1 MCILVLI
8 YLFKSIH
15 LTIKIV
21 LKMNNF
27 RKIIGILLL
36 IAVFIVSCDK
46 DSLNTKP
53 LDKISSAAT
62 WADGPLS
69 EAFVF
74 NVYSFLGYG
83 GFEEQALA
91 AYTDEA
97 MFTHSG
103 RNINPFTEGSESP
116 SSVAWQS
123 PTYEWGNM
131 YLAIRQANV
140 GLENLPK
147 ATFDDAKLKEK
158 LIGEVRFLRAYYYQ
172 QLLRF
177 YGGVP
182 LISKSYGL
190 NEDYT
195 VARNTYEDCV
205 KFIVADLDEA
215 IKLLDG
221 KPTVAGRASKLAA
234 MALKARVLL
243 YAASDLHDGPTAK
256 AKSTVLS
263 GYANLD
269 LVAYASGDRAARW
282 SAAKVAAKAVLD
294 ASTGYKLNLTA
305 PVSAEEGRNNY
316 ISIAM
321 GGQSAVG
328 DASATSELILQRTHT
343 ALYTA
348 EDNWP
353 LGGIHYGINNGP
365 NGYHNWA
372 GNTPIQQLVDDYE
385 MMDGTKF
392 DWNNAVHKAD
402 PYSNRDPRFD
412 ATVLHDGSNWKPR
425 PSDVAGL
432 DPANQIQT
440 GYYDDG
446 AGGKINGID
455 TRESAV
461 ENWNGSRTH
470 YYTRKFIDPN
480 PALADNQSSAQ
491 VVPWPFIR
499 YTEMALS
506 YAEAAI
512 ETGDETEARK
522 WINKIRFRA
531 GMPAIND
538 AGDALRARLRNE
550 RRIELV
556 YEEHRYHDAR
566 RWMVAPTTVGRGIKA
581 INVEAKLKAGATAR
595 KPYRYDKAVYNYI
608 YTVEDNTSNETRKW
622 DDKMYYRV
630 LATNEGKR
638 NTKLVQNPGYPKT
651 W

>member
-1 MCILVLI
+1 MKKFSIKVG
-8 YLFKSIH
+8 LFAALMG
-15 LTIKIV
+15 LT
-21 LKMNNF
+21 L
-27 RKIIGILLL
+27 
-36 IAVFIVSCDK
+36 SCDQEF
-46 DSLNTKP
+46 LNTKP

-97 MFTHSG
+97 MFTHAG
-103 RNINPFTEGSESP
+103 RNINTFTEGTESP
-116 SSVAWQS
+116 NNIAWVS
-123 PTYEWGNM
+123 DTYGWDKM
-131 YLAIRQANV
+131 YLAIREANV
-140 GLENLPK
+140 ALENLPT
-147 ATFDDAKLKEK
+147 ATFTNATLKDR
-158 LIGEVRFLRAYYYQ
+158 LIGESYFLRAYYYQ

-195 VARNTYEDCV
+195 VARSSYDECV
-205 KFIVADLDEA
+205 KFIVSDLDNA

-221 KPTVAGRASKLAA
+221 KPSTPGRATKLSA

-256 AKSTVLS
+256 AKSPVLAS
-263 GYANLD
+263 YQNID
-269 LVAYASGDRAARW
+269 LLAYPSGDRAARW
-282 SAAKVAAKAVLD
+282 QAAKAAAKAVLD
-294 ASTGYKLNLTA
+294 ATTGYKLNLTA
-305 PVSAEEGRNNY
+305 PVSVEEGKNNY
-316 ISIAM
+316 NAIAM
-321 GGQSAVG
+321 GGQSAVA
-328 DASATSELILQRTHT
+328 DPAAASELLFQRTHT
-343 ALYTA
+343 ALYTQ

-392 DWNNAVHKAD
+392 DWNNATHKAA
-402 PYSNRDPRFD
+402 PYENRDPRFY
-412 ATVLHDGSNWKPR
+412 ASVLYDGAPWKPR
-425 PSDVAGL
+425 PADVAAL

-446 AGGKINGID
+446 KGGVLNGID

-491 VVPWPFIR
+491 VIPWPFIR

-506 YAEAAI
+506 YAEASI
-512 ETGDETEARK
+512 ETGDEAEALK
-522 WINKIRFRA
+522 WINKIRFRS
-531 GMPAIND
+531 GMPAVND
-538 AGDALRARLRNE
+538 KGTALRDRLRNE
-550 RRIELV
+550 RRIELS

-566 RWMVAPTTVGRGIKA
+566 RWMIAASTVGRGVKSIH
-581 INVEAKLKAGATAR
+581 VDAKLKPGMTAPAIY
-595 KPYRYDKAVYNYI
+595 KYDKNRYNYS
-608 YTVEDNTSNETRKW
+608 YSVEDNTSNETRTW
-622 DDKMYYRV
+622 NDKMYYRALSRNEV
-630 LATNEGKR
+630 LR
-638 NTKLVQNPGYPKT
+638 NTKLVQTQDIRINPIPNPNIL
-651 W
+651 

>member
-1 MCILVLI
+1 MKNFKIKAS
-8 YLFKSIH
+8 LFAMMMAFA
-15 LTIKIV
+15 L
-21 LKMNNF
+21 
-27 RKIIGILLL
+27 
-36 IAVFIVSCDK
+36 SCDK
-46 DSLNTKP
+46 EFLNTKP

-62 WADGPLS
+62 WGDGALA
-69 EAFVF
+69 EAFIF

-83 GFEEQALA
+83 GFEEQSLA

-103 RNINPFTEGSESP
+103 RNINTFTEGTESP
-116 SSVAWQS
+116 NNLGWESD
-123 PTYEWGNM
+123 TYKWDRM

-140 GLENLPK
+140 ALENLPK
-147 ATFDDAKLKEK
+147 ATFTDAPLKDKLM
-158 LIGEVRFLRAYYYQ
+158 GEAYFLRAYYYQ

-182 LISKSYGL
+182 LISKAYGL
-190 NEDYT
+190 DEDYS
-195 VARNTYEDCV
+195 VARGTYDECV
-205 KFIVADLDEA
+205 KFIVSDLDNA

-221 KPTVAGRASKLAA
+221 KAAVPGRTSKIAS

-243 YAASDLHDGPTAK
+243 YAASDLHDGPTVK
-256 AKSTVLS
+256 AKSSTLS

-269 LVAYASGDRAARW
+269 LIAYPSGDRAARW
-282 SAAKVAAKAVLD
+282 NAAKVAAKAVLD
-294 ASTGYKLNLTA
+294 ATSGYKMALSA
-305 PVSAEEGRNNY
+305 PVSVEEGKNNY
-316 ISIAM
+316 MSIAL

-328 DASATSELILQRTHT
+328 DPSAASELILQRTHT

-372 GNTPIQQLVDDYE
+372 GNTPIQNLVDDYE
-385 MMDGTKF
+385 MMDGSKF
-392 DWNNAVHKAD
+392 DWKKAEHKAA
-402 PYSNRDPRFD
+402 PYENRDPRFYS
-412 ATVLHDGSNWKPR
+412 TVLYDGATWKPR

-432 DPANQIQT
+432 DPNNQIQT

-446 AGGKINGID
+446 KGGKINGID

-491 VVPWPFIR
+491 VIPWPFIR

-506 YAEAAI
+506 YAEAAA
-512 ETGDETEARK
+512 ETGDEAEATK
-522 WINKIRFRA
+522 WINRIRFRA
-531 GMPAIND
+531 GMPAVTD
-538 AGDALRARLRNE
+538 KGAALKARIQNE
-550 RRIELV
+550 RRVELV

-566 RWMVAPTTVGRGIKA
+566 RWMIPAETVGRGIKS
-581 INVEAKLKAGATAR
+581 INVDAKLKTGAKVPAIY
-595 KPYRYDKAVYNYI
+595 KYDKANYTYT

-622 DDKMYYRV
+622 TDKMYYRAINRDEV
-630 LATNEGKR
+630 KR
-638 NTKLVQNPGYPKT
+638 NTKLVQNPGHAQ
-651 W
+651 

>member
-1 MCILVLI
+1 MKNLKLKISVLC
-8 YLFKSIH
+8 
-15 LTIKIV
+15 V
-21 LKMNNF
+21 L
-27 RKIIGILLL
+27 LA
-36 IAVFIVSCDK
+36 AVISCNK
-46 DSLNTKP
+46 DFLNTQP

-62 WADGPLS
+62 WADGALS
-69 EAFVF
+69 EAFIY

-103 RNINPFTEGSESP
+103 RNINTFTEGSESP
-116 SSVAWQS
+116 NNLAWVS
-123 PTYEWGNM
+123 PTYGWDRM

-140 GLENLPK
+140 ALENLPK
-147 ATFDDAKLKEK
+147 ATFTNAALNAKLT
-158 LIGEVRFLRAYYYQ
+158 GEAYFLRAYYYQ

-182 LISKSYGL
+182 LINKSYGL

-195 VARNTYEDCV
+195 VARNTYDECV
-205 KFIVADLDEA
+205 KFIVADLDKA
-215 IKLLDG
+215 IAALPDAKTAQ
-221 KPTVAGRASKLAA
+221 PGRASKLSA

-256 AKSTVLS
+256 AKSSVLAS
-263 GYANLD
+263 YTNID
-269 LVAYASGDRAARW
+269 LVAYPSGDRAARW
-282 SAAKVAAKAVLD
+282 NAAKAAAKAALD

-305 PVSAEEGRNNY
+305 PVSAEDGKNNY

-328 DASATSELILQRTHT
+328 DPAAASELIFQRTHT
-343 ALYTA
+343 ALYTQ

-392 DWNNAVHKAD
+392 DWTKPAQKAD
-402 PYSNRDPRFD
+402 PYTSRDPRFY
-412 ATVLHDGSNWKPR
+412 ATVLYDGSPWKPR
-425 PSDVAGL
+425 PSDVAAL

-440 GYYDDG
+440 GYYDNG

-491 VVPWPFIR
+491 VIPWPFIR

-506 YAEAAI
+506 YAEACI
-512 ETGDETEARK
+512 ETGDEVEARL
-522 WINKIRFRA
+522 WINRIRFRA
-531 GMPAIND
+531 GMPAITD
-538 AGDALRARLRNE
+538 AGAALKDRLRNE
-550 RRIELV
+550 RRVELA

-566 RWMVAPTTVGRGIKA
+566 RWMIAPTTLGRGIKS
-581 INVEAKLKAGATAR
+581 INVDAKLKSGATAP
-595 KPYRYDKAVYNYI
+595 KTYKFDKSLYTYT

-622 DDKMYYRV
+622 NDKMYYRV
-630 LATNEGKR
+630 LNRDEISR
-638 NTKLVQNPGYPKT
+638 NSKLVQNPGY
-651 W
+651 